1 MSLEE
6 KVIDFL
12 KKNGKVKR
20 IEVWNF
26 LKNKWVAEDILY
38 FLYENKKIKIEKEEE
53 FSYII
58 WIG

>member
-12 KKNGKVKR
+12 KKNKKVSR

-26 LKNKWVAEDILY
+26 LKNKWIAEDILY
-38 FLYENKKIKIEKEEE
+38 FLYENKKIKIENEGE

-58 WIG
+58 WNE

>member
-12 KKNGKVKR
+12 KKNKKVSR
-20 IEVWNF
+20 IEVWDF
-26 LKNKWVAEDILY
+26 LKNKWIAEDILY
-38 FLYENKKIKIEKEEE
+38 FLYENKKIKIENEGE

-58 WIG
+58 WNE